1 MGGTL
6 ASDQQWQVAGNAALA
21 YETHL
26 VPAIFAAWA
35 PRLLG
40 AATPAVGER
49 VLDVACGTG
58 VVARLAAERVGPGG
72 RVAGLDLNPG
82 MLAVAGSRPVTGAP
96 TGWVQAS
103 AGRMPFPDRSFQV
116 VCCQAGLQF
125 FPDRPAALAEMAR
138 VLAPGGRL
146 AALVWRSIDH
156 SPGFAALADALD
168 RHIGPAA
175 GAIMRAPFGLG
186 DEPPLHDLLTGAG
199 FRDVR
204 LDRQAGTVRFGSARE
219 LVTAQVAGSP
229 LAGPVGAAGPAARA
243 ALLAGA
249 EATLEQWRE
258 PTGLAFPIGALLISA
273 RR

>member
-1 MGGTL
+1 
-6 ASDQQWQVAGNAALA
+6 
-21 YETHL
+21 
-26 VPAIFAAWA
+26 
-35 PRLLG
+35 
-40 AATPAVGER
+40 
-49 VLDVACGTG
+49 
-58 VVARLAAERVGPGG
+58 
-72 RVAGLDLNPG
+72 
-82 MLAVAGSRPVTGAP
+82 
-96 TGWVQAS
+96 
-103 AGRMPFPDRSFQV
+103 MPFPAHSFQV

-138 VLAPGGRL
+138 VLVPGGRL

-186 DEPPLHDLLTGAG
+186 DDPSLRDLLTGAG

-204 LDRQAGTVRFGSARE
+204 LDRQSGTVRFGSARE

-249 EATLEQWRE
+249 EATLERWRE
-258 PTGLAFPIGALLISA
+258 PTRLAFPIGALLISA

>member
-1 MGGTL
+1 LAGGGV
-6 ASDQQWQVAGNAALA
+6 SDQQWQVAGNAALA
-21 YETHL
+21 YEAHL

-40 AATPAVGER
+40 SATPATGER

-58 VVARLAAERVGPGG
+58 VVARLAAERVGPRG

-82 MLAVAGSRPVTGAP
+82 MLAVAASRPVTGAP

-103 AGRMPFPDRSFQV
+103 AGRMPFPDHSFQV

-156 SPGFAALADALD
+156 SPGFAALA
-168 RHIGPAA
+168 
-175 GAIMRAPFGLG
+175 
-186 DEPPLHDLLTGAG
+186 
-199 FRDVR
+199 
-204 LDRQAGTVRFGSARE
+204 
-219 LVTAQVAGSP
+219 
-229 LAGPVGAAGPAARA
+229 GPVGA
-243 ALLAGA
+243 
-249 EATLEQWRE
+249 
-258 PTGLAFPIGALLISA
+258 LLIRA

>member
-1 MGGTL
+1 M
-6 ASDQQWQVAGNAALA
+6 SDQQWQVAGNAALA

-26 VPAIFAAWA
+26 VPAIFATWA

-40 AATPAVGER
+40 SATPSVGER

-103 AGRMPFPDRSFQV
+103 AGRMPFPDHSFQV

-186 DEPPLHDLLTGAG
+186 DNHPCATCSPEPGSGTCGWTGNPG
-199 FRDVR
+199 RSGSVR
-204 LDRQAGTVRFGSARE
+204 PASWSRPRWRAPPWPVRSAPPAPPTGPRSWPGPRPPWSGG
-219 LVTAQVAGSP
+219 GSP
-229 LAGPVGAAGPAARA
+229 PGSPSR
-243 ALLAGA
+243 
-249 EATLEQWRE
+249 
-258 PTGLAFPIGALLISA
+258 SA
-273 RR
+273 PC

>member
-1 MGGTL
+1 
-6 ASDQQWQVAGNAALA
+6 V
-21 YETHL
+21 
-26 VPAIFAAWA
+26 
-35 PRLLG
+35 
-40 AATPAVGER
+40 
-49 VLDVACGTG
+49 
-58 VVARLAAERVGPGG
+58 
-72 RVAGLDLNPG
+72 
-82 MLAVAGSRPVTGAP
+82 
-96 TGWVQAS
+96 VQAS
-103 AGRMPFPDRSFQV
+103 AGRMPFPDHSFQV

-186 DEPPLHDLLTGAG
+186 DEPPLRDLLTGAG

-204 LDRQAGTVRFGSARE
+204 LDRRSGTVRFGSARE

-249 EATLEQWRE
+249 EATLERWRE